1 MKYLFLKN
9 KFKFKDNILKFYLIQ
24 LLFIFTYIFINGSA
38 ITYFDLEQYSYI
50 LGLGNIKDANIFYVI
65 AKVMTYLIIIYLIVK
80 MFIDSINNT
89 IEYIMIRVNKKKWLL
104 LEIINFIF
112 YVAVMRIILNIEIIL
127 CFVLFESNIKL
138 TSYLYMLLIDLLFNI
153 CLLLLVI
160 LSLNLFSLKNGKNL
174 LGLIPIFIIFL
185 SLFKNLSTIPF
196 YIYIIFSLILII
208 VNIKLFSPSKFY
220 NKYCTK

>member
-89 IEYIMIRVNKKKWLL
+89 IEYIMIRANKKKWLL

-196 YIYIIFSLILII
+196 YIYIIFSLILIV

>member
-9 KFKFKDNILKFYLIQ
+9 KLKFKDNILKFYLIQ

-38 ITYFDLEQYSYI
+38 ITYFDLDQYSYI
-50 LGLGNIKDANIFYVI
+50 LGLGNIRDANIFYVI
-65 AKVMTYLIIIYLIVK
+65 TKVMTYLIIIYLIVK

-89 IEYIMIRVNKKKWLL
+89 IEYIMIRANKKKWLL

-112 YVAVMRIILNIEIIL
+112 YVAVMRIILNIEMIL

>member
-9 KFKFKDNILKFYLIQ
+9 KLKFKDNILKFYLIQ

-38 ITYFDLEQYSYI
+38 ITYFDLDQYSYI
-50 LGLGNIKDANIFYVI
+50 LGLGNIRDANIFYVI
-65 AKVMTYLIIIYLIVK
+65 TKVMTYLIIIYVIVK

-89 IEYIMIRVNKKKWLL
+89 IEYIMIRANKKKWLL

-112 YVAVMRIILNIEIIL
+112 YVAMMRIILNIEMIL

-185 SLFKNLSTIPF
+185 SLFKNLSTIPL

>member
-9 KFKFKDNILKFYLIQ
+9 KLKFKDNILKFYLIQ

-38 ITYFDLEQYSYI
+38 ITYFDLDQYSYI
-50 LGLGNIKDANIFYVI
+50 LGLGNIRDANIFYVI
-65 AKVMTYLIIIYLIVK
+65 TKVMTYLIIIYVIVK

-89 IEYIMIRVNKKKWLL
+89 IEYIMIRANKKKWLL

-112 YVAVMRIILNIEIIL
+112 YVAVMRIILNIEMIL

>member
-9 KFKFKDNILKFYLIQ
+9 KLKFKDNILKFYLIQ

-38 ITYFDLEQYSYI
+38 ITYFDLDQYSYI
-50 LGLGNIKDANIFYVI
+50 LGLGNIRDANIFYVI
-65 AKVMTYLIIIYLIVK
+65 TKVMTYLIIIYLIVK

-89 IEYIMIRVNKKKWLL
+89 IEYIMIRANTKKWLL

-112 YVAVMRIILNIEIIL
+112 YVAVMRIILNIEMIL

>member
-9 KFKFKDNILKFYLIQ
+9 KLKFKDNILKFYLIQ

-38 ITYFDLEQYSYI
+38 ITYFDLDQYSYI
-50 LGLGNIKDANIFYVI
+50 LGLVNIIDANIFYVI
-65 AKVMTYLIIIYLIVK
+65 TKVMTYLIIIYLIVK

-89 IEYIMIRVNKKKWLL
+89 IEYIMIRANTKKWLL

-112 YVAVMRIILNIEIIL
+112 YVAVMRIILNIEMIL

>member
-89 IEYIMIRVNKKKWLL
+89 IEYIMIRANKKKWLL

>member
-112 YVAVMRIILNIEIIL
+112 YVAMMRIILNIEIIL

-138 TSYLYMLLIDLLFNI
+138 TSYLYLLLIDLLFNI

-174 LGLIPIFIIFL
+174 LGLIPIFVIFL